1 MANNKSNNEPISHDE
16 DLLVSRLM
24 MIMITSSSDLVF
36 NQNERS
42 PTAAM
47 GYNNNKKGG

>member
-1 MANNKSNNEPISHDE
+1 MANNKSKHEPISEDE

-24 MIMITSSSDLVF
+24 MIMITSSYDLVF
-36 NQNERS
+36 NQNKRS

-47 GYNNNKKGG
+47 GYNNSKKGG